1 MSVFSGQGV
10 GFKRSRRRFAPAY
23 AKDVKIVLSYTGIAY
38 ITGQRTDLWLVSKL
52 KEFKCWEK
60 VFIEVLDLIV
70 YELTAAASLDS
81 NLAKYGLTF
90 AIAGLGINKFGKDDT
105 AIAMISNCLTPNE
118 TTLNFDYSGPRQI
131 FKKYV
136 LTLQPDF
143 KCYISEHGAGD
154 SNPDIEFLRRKLI
167 KELPHSKST
176 KALDRIMYYLVG
188 WLRLQAKDSKSSNL
202 VSEDCTV
209 THIGRDYKSSL
220 FFFTKNKK
228 IKRFPNIVSKDKCI
242 TNLTYNQKI

>member
-1 MSVFSGQGV
+1 
-10 GFKRSRRRFAPAY
+10 
-23 AKDVKIVLSYTGIAY
+23 
-38 ITGQRTDLWLVSKL
+38 LWLVSKL

-60 VFIEVLDLIV
+60 VFIEILDLIV
-70 YELTAAASLDS
+70 RELTTAVSLDA

-90 AIAGLGINKFGKDDT
+90 VIAGLGINKFGKDDT

-118 TTLNFDYSGPRQI
+118 TTLNFDYSAPSQI

-167 KELPHSKST
+167 KELPHSQSA
-176 KALDRIMYYLVG
+176 KALDRIMFYLVG

-202 VSEDCTV
+202 ISDDCTV

-242 TNLTYNQKI
+242 TNLTYNQKT